1 MSHVAALLRFH
12 TNDLK
17 PFEIELRTETIPPS
31 PKTISAIA
39 VMTNGITSLREL
51 LHYQMT
57 CQLPGCDWTTIL
69 EKNLKHDAWY
79 FPYRLLLHRI

>member
-39 VMTNGITSLREL
+39 VMTNGITSL
-51 LHYQMT
+51 
-57 CQLPGCDWTTIL
+57 
-69 EKNLKHDAWY
+69 
-79 FPYRLLLHRI
+79 